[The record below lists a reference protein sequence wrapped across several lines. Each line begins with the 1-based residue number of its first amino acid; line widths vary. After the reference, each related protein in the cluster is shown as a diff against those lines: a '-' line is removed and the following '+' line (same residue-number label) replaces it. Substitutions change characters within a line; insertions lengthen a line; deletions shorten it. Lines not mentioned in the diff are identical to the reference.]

1 MLGWEKHA
9 YLASENIFLVQEDG
23 KFQTLKS
30 NSYYNL
36 DVCLVYL
43 ATK

>member
-1 MLGWEKHA
+1 MLGWEKHSC
-9 YLASENIFLVQEDG
+9 LASENIFLVQEDG

-36 DVCLVYL
+36 DVYPVYV
-43 ATK
+43 ATI